1 MRTLGR
7 APADF
12 SHNSDGGIMFGS
24 KPAQPDGRI
33 DTLVGATAHVDGD
46 IHFTGVLRIDGVVK
60 GNVIAED
67 AGTVIVSDEATVV
80 GEIRV
85 GHAVING
92 KVVGPIHGTESV
104 ELQAKA
110 NVNGDVHYKTLEV
123 HLGAIVQGRLVHV
136 ADARAEKVVSFK
148 PSTGD

>member
-1 MRTLGR
+1 
-7 APADF
+7 
-12 SHNSDGGIMFGS
+12 MFGN
-24 KPAQPDGRI
+24 KPAKPDGRI
-33 DTLVGATAHVDGD
+33 DTLIGASARVDGNV
-46 IHFTGVLRIDGVVK
+46 HFSGGLRIDGVVK
-60 GNVIAED
+60 GNVVAED
-67 AGTVIVSDEATVV
+67 AGTVIVSEEATVE

-92 KVVGPIHGTESV
+92 KVIGPIHGAESV

-110 NVNGDVHYKTLEV
+110 NVNGDVHYKSLEV

-148 PSTGD
+148 SSTAD